1 MIVLESTTQLRAVF
15 DKLIGMLPVPVE
27 WNGHFIVLDN
37 FLVLKGRERSVIFN
51 FDAKKVGTNILD
63 IDDTRTEAVDIADNT
78 LITNILNLVLYTF
91 GKWGALKGV
100 TVEKD
105 LGQINTLLQRV
116 YGELN
121 IKPDYSMEHCYLY
134 KDGARITYEDAIAL
148 AVEKKNFVS
157 GNAGED
163 DNADAGLWHSM
174 VWQAMEDD
182 FILNKTTLEERKRGR
197 LGNNFYKV
205 GYLCPHCQE
214 KMYMIVFKEQQ
225 EPVIDTSEGRVRLAR
240 AFTCPQCFTYYT
252 PLPKRNLAEGE
263 AYLLDFEGDRV
274 AYEDYMELLGR
285 QGTREPNSSF
295 NEYVDRA
302 PEREQY
308 NERVDLNG
316 IDKGIRDERIDLNG
330 IDKGIRDERIDLNG
344 IDKGIRDERID
355 LNGIDKGIRDER
367 IDLNGIDKGI
377 HDDRIDLNGIDKFD
391 EICRAEEGFYPDEY
405 VKEKESEYS
414 TFWQKEEEQRKLR
427 TMGERHKDN
436 GTYDSEG
443 KEADSTD
450 MPEAVDTAEYEKRIE
465 MYDRLSDRQVE
476 QLKKSIEQD
485 KRLPD
490 NERQTLVDKLRKAQ
504 LRHNDEVLSRKV
516 ENVKGKSYAALE
528 NLEEQVAQADVTPE
542 LKKKLLECVRE
553 AKKESAAAEIKKM
566 MQKLPETL
574 DRRGYELYHKSLGC
588 YKNTDISIYE
598 RELYARRQKGERREA
613 SDILQRAKRSTRN
626 DLTELKKIIENRNFS
641 KEVEKE
647 YTDRVY
653 EAIRKLDTRRMD
665 EACGDYMNYT
675 GEELEQLYA
684 DIGNE
689 TFLPEIKDDAL
700 AKVEKRLKKIKTD
713 ECGLLVRRLK
723 KELEENNVA
732 ENKRHYFYP
741 AAQKPDNTADSEI
754 LEHINYAK
762 ATYAAQAGRFEYPV
776 IMVDT
781 THGNTGKEGMI
792 ITPEAVYYSSF
803 ITCGRIG
810 IDEIKS
816 VEANTGLIGRSV
828 MVYTEDDRK
837 IKLPYAVDSKELK
850 GYTQALNSFVA
861 YLKERPFSRK
871 EKYLAKE
878 KHDVICC
885 FRCGYIYKDYKECPK
900 CGYKTNR

>member
-63 IDDTRTEAVDIADNT
+63 IDDTRAEAVDIAGNT

-148 AVEKKNFVS
+148 AVEKNNFIS

-163 DNADAGLWHSM
+163 DNTDAGLWHSM

-308 NERVDLNG
+308 NERIDLNGIDKGIRDKRMDLNG

-330 IDKGIRDERIDLNG
+330 IDKGIRDERM
-344 IDKGIRDERID
+344 
-355 LNGIDKGIRDER
+355 
-367 IDLNGIDKGI
+367 
-377 HDDRIDLNGIDKFD
+377 DLNGIDKFD
-391 EICRAEEGFYPDEY
+391 EICRAEEGFYPDGY
-405 VKEKESEYS
+405 VKEREQEYS
-414 TFWQKEEEQRKLR
+414 TFWKKEEEQPKLH
-427 TMGERHKDN
+427 TMGEKHKN
-436 GTYDSEG
+436 QAADSSKE

-450 MPEAVDTAEYEKRIE
+450 MPEAVDTTEYEKRID
-465 MYDRLSDRQVE
+465 MYDRLSERQVE

-485 KRLPD
+485 KRLSD
-490 NERQTLVDKLRKAQ
+490 DERQTLVGKLRKVQ

-528 NLEEQVAQADVTPE
+528 KLEEQVAQADVTPE
-542 LKKKLLECVRE
+542 LKKTLLESIRE
-553 AKKESAAAEIKKM
+553 AKKESAAAEINKM

-647 YTDRVY
+647 YIDRVY

-689 TFLPEIKDDAL
+689 SFLPEIKDDAL
-700 AKVEKRLKKIKTD
+700 AKVEKRLRKIKTD

-741 AAQKPDNTADSEI
+741 AAQETDNTADSEI

-762 ATYAAQAGRFEYPV
+762 GTYAAQAGRFEYPV

-781 THGNTGKEGMI
+781 TYGNTGKEGMI

-816 VEANTGLIGRSV
+816 VEANTGIIGRSA
-828 MVYTEDDRK
+828 MVYTEDDRR